1 MVRSLVS
8 LRRVGSLIPLFFWE
22 FSFDMMT
29 DPIADL
35 FTRIR
40 NGLMVGHP
48 RVDVPGS
55 KMKARIVE
63 ILKEEGYIKNFRIYQ
78 DNLQGVIRVYL
89 KYKDDQSVIRG
100 IKRISKPGRR
110 NYVKRDKIPKV
121 LNGLGLAILSTSS
134 GVMTDHECREKGVG
148 GEVLGHVW

>member
-1 MVRSLVS
+1 
-8 LRRVGSLIPLFFWE
+8 
-22 FSFDMMT
+22 MMT

-40 NGLMVGHP
+40 NGLMVKHP

-63 ILKEEGYIKNFRIYQ
+63 ILKDEGYIKSFRIYE
-78 DNLQGVIRVYL
+78 DNLQGIIRVYL
-89 KYKDDQSVIRG
+89 KYKDEQPAIRG

-110 NYVKRDKIPKV
+110 SYVKRDEIPRV

-134 GVMTDHECREKGVG
+134 GVMTDIECREKGVG

>member
-1 MVRSLVS
+1 
-8 LRRVGSLIPLFFWE
+8 
-22 FSFDMMT
+22 MMT

-40 NGLMVGHP
+40 NGLMVGHL
-48 RVDVPGS
+48 RIDVPGS

-63 ILKEEGYIKNFRIYQ
+63 ILLEEGYIKSFRIYQ
-78 DNLQGVIRVYL
+78 DNLQGIIRVYL
-89 KYKDDQSVIRG
+89 KYQNDQPVIRG

-121 LNGLGLAILSTSS
+121 LNGLGLTILSTSS

>member
-1 MVRSLVS
+1 
-8 LRRVGSLIPLFFWE
+8 
-22 FSFDMMT
+22 MMT

-40 NGLMVGHP
+40 NGLMVGHL
-48 RVDVPGS
+48 RIDVPGS

-78 DNLQGVIRVYL
+78 DNLQGVIRIYL
-89 KYKDDQSVIRG
+89 KYKDEKSVIRG

-110 NYVKRDKIPKV
+110 NYVKRDKIPRV

>member
-1 MVRSLVS
+1 
-8 LRRVGSLIPLFFWE
+8 
-22 FSFDMMT
+22 MMT

-40 NGLMVGHP
+40 NGLMVRHP
-48 RVDVPGS
+48 RIDVPGS

-63 ILKEEGYIKNFRIYQ
+63 ILKAEGYIKSFRIYE
-78 DNLQGVIRVYL
+78 DGLQGVIRVYL
-89 KYKDDQSVIRG
+89 KYEGDQPVIRG

-110 NYVKRDKIPKV
+110 SYVKRDEIPRV
-121 LNGLGLAILSTSS
+121 LNGLGMAILSTSS

-148 GEVLGHVW
+148 GEVLGHIW

>member
-1 MVRSLVS
+1 
-8 LRRVGSLIPLFFWE
+8 
-22 FSFDMMT
+22 MMT

-40 NGLMVGHP
+40 NGLMVRHP
-48 RVDVPGS
+48 RIDVPGS

-63 ILKEEGYIKNFRIYQ
+63 ILKEEGYIKNFRIYE
-78 DNLQGVIRVYL
+78 DNLQGIIRVYL
-89 KYKDDQSVIRG
+89 KYSGDQSVIRG

-110 NYVKRDKIPKV
+110 NYVKRDAIPKV

-134 GVMTDHECREKGVG
+134 GVMTDHECRERGVG

>member
-1 MVRSLVS
+1 
-8 LRRVGSLIPLFFWE
+8 
-22 FSFDMMT
+22 MMT

-40 NGLMVGHP
+40 NGLMVGHL
-48 RVDVPGS
+48 RIDVPGS

-63 ILKEEGYIKNFRIYQ
+63 ILLEEGYIKSFRIYQ
-78 DNLQGVIRVYL
+78 DNLQGIIRVYL
-89 KYKDDQSVIRG
+89 KYQNDRPVIRG

-110 NYVKRDKIPKV
+110 NYVKRDEIPKV

-134 GVMTDHECREKGVG
+134 GVMTDHECRDKGVG